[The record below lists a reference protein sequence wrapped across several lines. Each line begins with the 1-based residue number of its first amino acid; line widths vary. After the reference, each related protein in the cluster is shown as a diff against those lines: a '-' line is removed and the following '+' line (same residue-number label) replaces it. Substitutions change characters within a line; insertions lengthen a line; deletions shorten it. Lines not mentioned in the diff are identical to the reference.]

1 MTKSRIPEFIGR
13 AKQRDP
19 VIKAGKEQIIR
30 LRKK

>member
-19 VIKAGKEQIIR
+19 VIKAGKEQ
-30 LRKK
+30 LGNQT

>member
-19 VIKAGKEQIIR
+19 VIKTGKGQ
-30 LRKK
+30 LDNQT